1 MLPAPSHHTM
11 MTGFLDGG
19 ALGVL
24 DKGLDE
30 IQYVLIHC
38 FLNLIL
44 INFIFPLEALSK
56 CLS

>member
-30 IQYVLIHC
+30 IQYVLLHC

-44 INFIFPLEALSK
+44 IN
-56 CLS
+56 